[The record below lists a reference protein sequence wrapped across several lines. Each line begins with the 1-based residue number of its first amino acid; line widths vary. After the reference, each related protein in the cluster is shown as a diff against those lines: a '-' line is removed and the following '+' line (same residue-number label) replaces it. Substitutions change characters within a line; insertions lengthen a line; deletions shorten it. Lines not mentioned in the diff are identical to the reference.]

1 MRSVLADMALHVEAA
16 TAAVMRLC
24 RSFDLAPQNAG
35 EAARMRLLTPAI
47 KYWVCKSAPNFL
59 YEALECLGGNGY
71 VEDGIL
77 ARHYREAPVNAV
89 WEGSGNVMCLDVLR
103 AFSRDPDAA
112 AALLST
118 LTAQTKGLP
127 GVGEAL
133 GAIATSLRTP
143 DVEGHARLIVELLA
157 KVAAAA
163 ALNET
168 APEIAECYAAT
179 DLAPGRAAMFGAV
192 ELDAASAQKIIDRA
206 LPPLQ

>member
-1 MRSVLADMALHVEAA
+1 
-16 TAAVMRLC
+16 
-24 RSFDLAPQNAG
+24 
-35 EAARMRLLTPAI
+35 LTPVI
-47 KYWVCKSAPNFL
+47 KYWVCKSAPQFL

-112 AALLST
+112 SALLSA
-118 LTAQTKGLP
+118 LAAQTRGLS

-133 GAIATSLRTP
+133 GAIAASLRTP

-168 APEIAECYAAT
+168 SPEVAECYAT
-179 DLAPGRAAMFGAV
+179 TNLARGRAAMYGAI
-192 ELDAASAQKIIDRA
+192 ELDAAAAQKIIARA